1 MNRST
6 EGEALT
12 RLLVEAVRLAEVFT
26 QTGEALARPEGQTL
40 ARWLVLGT
48 LEEGPEPVAEIA
60 RRLRLTRQSVQRV
73 ADLLEHDGLVAY
85 EDNPRHR
92 RAKLARLTPEGS
104 RVLARIDAAQRVW
117 ANRDGAAVGLADAEQ
132 AAALLE
138 RIRGTLTRPDSHG

>member
-1 MNRST
+1 MIRL
-6 EGEALT
+6 GEL
-12 RLLVEAVRLAEVFT
+12 FT
-26 QTGEALARPEGQTL
+26 QTGESLAKAEGQTL

-48 LEEGPEPVAEIA
+48 LAEGPEPVAEVA

-73 ADLLEHDGLVAY
+73 ADVLADDGLVAY

-104 RVLARIDAAQRVW
+104 RLLARIDAGQRAW
-117 ANRDGAAVGLADAEQ
+117 ANLHGAEVGLPEAER

-138 RIRGTLTRPDSHG
+138 RIRGTLTRPASHG